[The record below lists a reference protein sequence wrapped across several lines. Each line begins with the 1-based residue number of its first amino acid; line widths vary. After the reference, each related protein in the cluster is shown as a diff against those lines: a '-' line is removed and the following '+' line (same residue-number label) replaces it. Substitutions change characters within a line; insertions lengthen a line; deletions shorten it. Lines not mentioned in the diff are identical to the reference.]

1 MIVAGRRGR
10 PGGDE
15 IQPAIRLG
23 SPPSRRQRGRGQR
36 LADGDVPSPEDTD
49 RQVSLPEADV
59 ARDSQKSR
67 SAEGDRSIALPTI
80 PVRAETASGS
90 GGQAPRSR
98 LGTAVTPLQSPG
110 TMA

>member
-1 MIVAGRRGR
+1 MIVVGRRGG

-15 IQPAIRLG
+15 VQAADRLG
-23 SPPSRRQRGRGQR
+23 RQPTRRRGRGHR
-36 LADGDVPSPEDTD
+36 LLDGDVPSPEDTD